1 MAERVLPF
9 TYIGLE
15 HKQQAVRRACE
26 LHSGA
31 IAAVAD
37 QARMEADQAMVLAEL
52 AGGLARLQSQM
63 DGDAGPEELE
73 EKPLASVPEESDA
86 GECDIHTTEEEP
98 LGRASLDREPLPS
111 SVTLKVVRAC
121 SPETDGAQPKTSART
136 PEASLSLTLT
146 LALTRS

>member
-1 MAERVLPF
+1 M
-9 TYIGLE
+9 
-15 HKQQAVRRACE
+15 RRACE

-31 IAAVAD
+31 IAAAAD
-37 QARMEADQAMVLAEL
+37 QARMEADQGMVLAELAEL

-63 DGDAGPEELE
+63 DGGAGPEELSLGIIPEEELE

-86 GECDIHTTEEEP
+86 EECDIHTTEEEP
-98 LGRASLDREPLPS
+98 LGRASLDREPLSS

-136 PEASLSLTLT
+136 PEVRLSLTLT

>member
-1 MAERVLPF
+1 M
-9 TYIGLE
+9 
-15 HKQQAVRRACE
+15 RRACE

-31 IAAVAD
+31 IAAAAD

-63 DGDAGPEELE
+63 DGEELE

-86 GECDIHTTEEEP
+86 EECDIHTTEEEP
-98 LGRASLDREPLPS
+98 LGRASPLEKEPLS
-111 SVTLKVVRAC
+111 SGTRKVVRAC

-136 PEASLSLTLT
+136 PEASLSLSLTLT
-146 LALTRS
+146 LTRS

>member
-1 MAERVLPF
+1 M
-9 TYIGLE
+9 
-15 HKQQAVRRACE
+15 RRACE

-31 IAAVAD
+31 IAAAAD

-63 DGDAGPEELE
+63 DGEELE

-86 GECDIHTTEEEP
+86 EECDIHTTEEEP
-98 LGRASLDREPLPS
+98 LGRASLDREPLS
-111 SVTLKVVRAC
+111 SGTRKVVRAC

-136 PEASLSLTLT
+136 PEVRLSLTLT